1 VVASVIRK
9 APVTAIRWQLLVGGE
24 DFRALAA
31 QPYAILVLS
40 ANGTCQCID
49 AAGTIAT
56 LDEQGI
62 RPLSPERIGT
72 VSGTIY
78 ALF

>member
-1 VVASVIRK
+1 MPAAVIRRPP
-9 APVTAIRWQLLVGGE
+9 ATAIRWVLLAGGE
-24 DFRALAA
+24 DYRTEAA

-56 LDEQGI
+56 LDEQGEK
-62 RPLSPERIGT
+62 PLSPQRIGT
-72 VSGTIY
+72 VSGTVY